1 MEDRIFEKCLEKWK
15 NSDSH
20 TPFWGELAEE
30 LSYPSGESLRS
41 DFKNERRKR
50 HVPSKM
56 VTDDGIHYKT
66 VEEYDERTGYITS
79 DKLIE
84 ICQADSKNPTSVMI
98 AHGFDPEKWDI
109 VSYKNN
115 MWHSQRPKD
124 MGLNIMYQSKIVVK
138 PKKQEWSED
147 NVKKIF
153 DSLEKKDFKKL
164 VYKADYVFNGKVLFI
179 PFADLH
185 YGMMATEKVTG
196 NTYNMTVAEDLVEKA
211 ISQILQRVKGQKY
224 EKVLLLLGNDFL
236 NCDNIFGTTTA
247 GTQQDNDSSWFDM
260 MDGAAELVIRMVQAF
275 LPIAPVEVYSINS
288 NHDTHSYYGL
298 SKAVEFYF
306 KDDENVT
313 FENSPIARKYFS
325 FGKNLVALSHDLPV
339 KRALEIITTEAKD
352 KWSDATHMYC
362 ILAHLHSAMNY
373 EKQGY
378 LEIYRLPTISGW
390 SRWTNEKGYQQTE
403 KRTQCFVFDKEN
415 GITDIMNI
423 VVS

>member
-84 ICQADSKNPTSVMI
+84 ICKADSKNPTSVMI
-98 AHGFDPEKWDI
+98 AHGFNPEKWDI

-124 MGLNIMYQSKIVVK
+124 AGLNIMYQSKIVVK

-153 DSLEKKDFKKL
+153 DSLEKKDFGKL
-164 VYKADYVFNGKVLFI
+164 AYKPNYIKNGKMFLYPI
-179 PFADLH
+179 ADLH
-185 YGMMATEKVTG
+185 IGLLSTVKTSGNDYNIGIAMDLCDKTTEKVLG
-196 NTYNMTVAEDLVEKA
+196 RLDKE
-211 ISQILQRVKGQKY
+211 KY
-224 EKVLLLLGNDFL
+224 EKIELVLGNDFL
-236 NCDNIFGTTTA
+236 NTDNLINTTTK
-247 GTQQDNDSSWFDM
+247 GTPQDSDLFWYEM
-260 MDGAAELVIRMVQAF
+260 MDAAIELVIKTINAL
-275 LPIAPVEVYSINS
+275 LPYAPVSVRHVYS
-288 NHDTHSYYGL
+288 NHDEQTMYGVMR
-298 SKAVEFYF
+298 AVEFYF
-306 KDDENVT
+306 KDDENVSFDISILPRT
-313 FENSPIARKYFS
+313 YFK
-325 FGKNLVALSHDLPV
+325 FGKNIVGLSHDIPV
-339 KRALEIITTEAKD
+339 KKALELFTTEAKKD
-352 KWSDATHMYC
+352 WSDSEHMYW
-362 ILAHLHSAMNY
+362 ILAHMHTAMNY

-390 SRWTNEKGYQQTE
+390 SRWTTKSGYAQTE
-403 KRTQCFVFDKEN
+403 KKTQCFVFDEVF
-415 GITDIMNI
+415 GITDVINI